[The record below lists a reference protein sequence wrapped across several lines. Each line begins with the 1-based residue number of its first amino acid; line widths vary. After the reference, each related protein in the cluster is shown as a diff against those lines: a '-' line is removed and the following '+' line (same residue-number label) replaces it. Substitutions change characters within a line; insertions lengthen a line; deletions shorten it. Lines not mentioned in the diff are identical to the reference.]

1 MSQSIAVTIQN
12 LKSIPQRWGPSL
24 VAIVGVA
31 GVVAVLVAVL
41 SIAKGFQQT
50 LVARGSDNNVIVM
63 RSGSSSELD
72 SSLSGEQAKK
82 LEDIEGIRVVDGRAL
97 VSPEVFVMV
106 DLAKKGTDATSNV
119 PMRGVTATA
128 FQVHEDIEVVEGRM
142 FDTGKRELIA
152 GRGAAGQFTGVEV
165 GQTLEFGQERWDVVG
180 IFEADGSS
188 AESELWADAP
198 VVQGAF
204 RRGNSYAVAYA
215 TLESPDQFQMF
226 ADTLENDPTISARVL
241 REPEFL
247 AEQSAALSGFIN
259 AVGYTIAIL
268 MALGALFGAI
278 NTMYTAVSDR
288 SREIATLRAIGFSR
302 FPIMVSVMV
311 EAIALSLIGGVL
323 GGGISYALFNGFTVS
338 TLSFS
343 SFTQV
348 VFAFAVT
355 PELLV
360 QGIII
365 ALFIGLIGGFFPAIR
380 AARQP
385 IPEALR

>member
-82 LEDIEGIRVVDGRAL
+82 LEDIEGIRVVDGRSL

-142 FDTGKRELIA
+142 FETGKRELVA

-180 IFEADGSS
+180 IFEAKGSS

-204 RRGNSYAVAYA
+204 RRGNSFAVAYA

-311 EAIALSLIGGVL
+311 EAIALSLVGGIL
-323 GGGISYALFNGFTVS
+323 GGGISYLLFNGFTVS

-365 ALFIGLIGGFFPAIR
+365 ALFIGLIGGFFPAIK